1 MTGGKPANAGR
12 MAPGTHPQGWAAS
25 TAATPVDAGEVATM
39 GAGRCDSIVGAHAL
53 LVPGQPTT
61 ARVNSARERRAMTEQ
76 ETLALDGI
84 DPSIRQQQ
92 MLLDFAVSHSPAIFY
107 IAELESGLPSKF
119 ISSNV
124 ETITGHSA
132 ASFLTIPGYG
142 RRFVHPDDLPGYA
155 QMRHELRQTGS
166 LSHEYRFQTTA
177 GDWLWFR
184 DELRLVG
191 GGSEPEIVGCMIDI
205 TQEKAA
211 EAERARLAQRF
222 HDAVESLQNG
232 FSVTD
237 ADGRLVACNS
247 ALARNFAFE
256 PKALIGKPRRMLVQN
271 TIKHIRRFNGDLVE
285 NTEAWLERVSD
296 GILRASQQAVE
307 LELKSGRWVLVTG
320 HATSEGGQVTIG
332 TDITRLKEVEAELRQ
347 SERYF
352 RSMVEDNPLAVW
364 LVDLDTAEILYASP
378 AVAQLVGRGWPL
390 EGRTLTTDFLVDATE
405 HERQVELLRDRGEG
419 TLNFETRFRRADGDE
434 IWVALNT
441 RLVEYQGRAA
451 GITGIVDL
459 TERKRRENELTQA
472 QEMLEDAIEALSD
485 GFILY
490 DAEDRL
496 VLCNSQ
502 YKAFNHL
509 AAELFVP
516 GAKWIDITRE
526 RAMRGQFPEALPDVE
541 TWLAERAAEHGR
553 QSTEDFPT
561 AEGRWYEHSH
571 RRTRQGGVVI
581 TWRDITERR
590 EREEALRR
598 AHETLEDAVESLSEG
613 LILYDAD
620 DRLVVCNEQYKSFNP
635 DAADLLEPGTPW
647 ADIIRARVRRGQ
659 FPEAVGNEEAF
670 IAARLAERGKVDGI
684 EFRVT
689 DGRWF
694 EHSHRHT
701 RQGGVVITW
710 REITERRER
719 QEALAHAH
727 ETLEDAVESLSEG
740 FALYDADDRLVVCNR
755 RYRAMNRICADI
767 VRPGMLFSD
776 LIWTGFERG
785 EYPVPREQVERWLA
799 DYEEVR
805 ASAGSI
811 LGFEYENSHGR
822 WYSYSSQPTRSDGR
836 VVTVGEI
843 TERKKMERALRE
855 SEAVVRQILEASPV
869 TLTMARAEDG
879 RILYESPVAEEVF
892 RYDASK
898 GYGTTAERFL
908 DAETRERF
916 LSRLRAEGA
925 VDGVEME
932 MRRNDGSTV
941 PVALSARLIKYMGED
956 VTISTVFDLTERT
969 AMETEMARQRE
980 IMHQS
985 EKMSALGQLLASVSH
1000 ELNNPL
1006 SVVVGQALLLQET
1019 AADKTVAARAE
1030 RIGAAADR
1038 CARIVKTFLAMA
1050 RQQPTESLAVNANE
1064 LVEAALEVTA
1074 YALRASDVEISLSL
1088 ARNLPPVMADPDQL
1102 TQVFTNLLVN
1112 AEQALRDWQ
1121 TPRKLRIT
1129 TRLTRQGDELLV
1141 KIKDN
1146 GPGVPDEIR
1155 RRIFDPF
1162 FTTKEVGTGTGI
1174 GLSLCHRVLEAHSG
1188 RIKVE
1193 TTPGGGATFV
1203 VRMPVLLGGDVAAG
1217 PQGESAVAGA
1227 KLSVLV
1233 VDDEPEV
1240 AELLRDILRR
1250 DGHRVDIAASGQ
1262 AALGRLRR
1270 KRYDVVLSDIRMP
1283 GLDGP
1288 ELYVRL
1294 TEDHP
1299 ELAERI
1305 AFITGD
1311 TMSPNIKTFLE
1322 RCGRPYIEKP
1332 ITPLDVRALVA
1343 QVADG

>member
-1 MTGGKPANAGR
+1 M
-12 MAPGTHPQGWAAS
+12 PGDGAAS
-25 TAATPVDAGEVATM
+25 ARKMASRDTDHASINKTDGAAAM
-39 GAGRCDSIVGAHAL
+39 GAERCASIVGAHVHSA
-53 LVPGQPTT
+53 PGPVGT
-61 ARVNSARERRAMTEQ
+61 ARPHGAREGRRMTEQ
-76 ETLALDGI
+76 ETLALDGT
-84 DPSIRQQQ
+84 DPSVRQQQ

-124 ETITGHSA
+124 ETITGHPA

-142 RRFVHPDDLPGYA
+142 RRFVHPDDLPDYA
-155 QMRHELRQTGS
+155 RKRHELRRSGS
-166 LSHEYRFQTTA
+166 LSHEYRFQSTN

-184 DELRLVG
+184 DDVRLVG
-191 GGSEPEIVGCMIDI
+191 EGAEPEIVGCMIDI

-211 EAERARLAQRF
+211 EAERERIAQRF

-237 ADGRLVACNS
+237 SEGRLLACNS
-247 ALARNFAFE
+247 ALARNFSFE
-256 PKALIGKPRRMLVQN
+256 PKELIGKPRRALVQN
-271 TIKHIRRFNGDLVE
+271 TIKHIRRFNGELVHD
-285 NTEAWLERVSD
+285 TEDWIERVSS
-296 GILRASQQAVE
+296 GILGASRTPVE
-307 LELKSGRWVLVTG
+307 LELNSGRWVLITG
-320 HATSEGGQVTIG
+320 HPTSEGGQVTVG
-332 TDITRLKEVEAELRQ
+332 TDITRLKQAEAELRK

-352 RSMVEDNPLAVW
+352 RSMVEDNPLPVW

-378 AVAQLVGRGWPL
+378 AAAHLVGREWPFDGL
-390 EGRTLTTDFLVDATE
+390 TITTDFFVDAADRDRLVELLRHKGGRTLT
-405 HERQVELLRDRGEG
+405 
-419 TLNFETRFRRADGDE
+419 FETRFRRTDGSE

-441 RLVEYQGRAA
+441 RFVEYQGRAA

-459 TERKRRENELTQA
+459 TERKRRESELTAA

-485 GFILY
+485 GFVLY

-502 YKAFNHL
+502 YKAFNHM
-509 AAELFVP
+509 AADLFLP
-516 GAKWIDITRE
+516 GSKWIDITRE
-526 RAMRGQFPEALPDVE
+526 RALRGQFPEALPDIE
-541 TWLAERAAEHGR
+541 KWLEERTAEHGR

-581 TWRDITERR
+581 TWRDITEQR

-613 LILYDAD
+613 FALYGPD
-620 DRLVVCNEQYKSFNP
+620 DRLVVCNQQYKSFNP
-635 DAADLLEPGTPW
+635 GAAGLLRPGTPW
-647 ADIIRARVRRGQ
+647 ADIIHARVQSGQ
-659 FPEAVGNEEAF
+659 FPDAIGSEDAF
-670 IAARLAERGKVDGI
+670 VAARLAERGKVDGV
-684 EFRVT
+684 EFRVA

-701 RQGGVVITW
+701 RQGGIVITW
-710 REITERRER
+710 RDVTERRER
-719 QEALAHAH
+719 EQALAHAH

-767 VRPGMLFSD
+767 VKPGMRFAD

-785 EYPVPREQVERWLA
+785 EYAVPRAQVERWLA
-799 DYEEVR
+799 DYENVR
-805 ASAGSI
+805 SSAGSI
-811 LGFEYENSHGR
+811 LGFEYENSQGR
-822 WYSYSSQPTRSDGR
+822 WYSYSSQPTRVGGR

-843 TERKKMERALRE
+843 TERKKMERALRD

-892 RYDASK
+892 RYDASQ
-898 GYGTTAERFL
+898 GYGTTTERFL
-908 DAETRERF
+908 DPEARERF
-916 LSRLRAEGA
+916 LARLRAEGA
-925 VDGVEME
+925 VDNLEME
-932 MRRNDGSTV
+932 MQRKDGSTV

-956 VTISTVFDLTERT
+956 VTISTVFDLTERS
-969 AMETEMARQRE
+969 AMEAEMAHQRE
-980 IMHQS
+980 ILHQS
-985 EKMSALGQLLASVSH
+985 EKMSALGQLLASVAH

-1019 AADKTVAARAE
+1019 AEDKAIAARAE

-1038 CARIVKTFLAMA
+1038 CARIVRSFLAMA
-1050 RQQPTESLAVNANE
+1050 RQQPTESLPVNAND

-1074 YALRASDVEISLSL
+1074 YALRASNVDISLSL
-1088 ARNLPPVMADPDQL
+1088 ARSLPPVLADPDQL

-1112 AEQALRDWQ
+1112 AEQALRDAPE
-1121 TPRKLRIT
+1121 PRKLRIT
-1129 TRLTRQGDELLV
+1129 TRLTRQGSELLV
-1141 KIKDN
+1141 KVKDN
-1146 GPGVPDEIR
+1146 GPGVPDEIS

-1162 FTTKEVGTGTGI
+1162 FTTKQVGSGTGI
-1174 GLSLCHRVLEAHSG
+1174 GLSLCHRVLEAHGG

-1203 VRMPVLLGGDVAAG
+1203 VRLPVLPGVDAETEPA
-1217 PQGESAVAGA
+1217 GESNAADTT
-1227 KLSVLV
+1227 LSILV

-1240 AELLRDILRR
+1240 AELLHDILSR
-1250 DGHRVDIAASGQ
+1250 DGHRVDVAASGQ
-1262 AALGRLRR
+1262 AALGRLKRR
-1270 KRYDVVLSDIRMP
+1270 RYDVVLSDLRMP

-1288 ELYVRL
+1288 ELYLRL
-1294 TEDHP
+1294 QKQHP
-1299 ELAERI
+1299 PLAERV
-1305 AFITGD
+1305 AFVTGD
-1311 TMSPNIKTFLE
+1311 TLSPDIKGFLE

-1332 ITPLDVRALVA
+1332 ITPADVRELVA
-1343 QVADG
+1343 KVAEAWTCSR